1 MSSHD
6 SLYQSLPGEPQAT
19 SKPFTQRMAFAC
31 CALSFIASLL
41 ACSSALGREWKDK
54 SGSVKVLGTMV
65 AADPK
70 EIVIKLDQP
79 VKGRELLAIEI
90 AQLSDED
97 QKFVFEDESA
107 GQLKSASEKHSWSLK
122 NGLTIFGKVV
132 GFDRREVTLQRRRGK
147 LYVNDRPFEN
157 LPEIYRRMVPKI
169 VEHFEQKSF
178 ANDSQFQDWVI
189 AQRADA
195 KTFTCEGVLME
206 FPNGDEYGIP
216 FFFFQEME
224 LRILQPQW
232 DEWLAAHQA
241 NEADD
246 PEEKRQHSLYLQS
259 QATAYQQ
266 AQQKEA
272 YQQEMMQI
280 ARMQL
285 QMQAVAA
292 GVTSLWEV
300 YLYPPAGVAAYPIS
314 VIVSARNSFDAGSI
328 AGANNPGYIVGP
340 IRKFAGY

>member
-1 MSSHD
+1 MSVRGLIVFGF
-6 SLYQSLPGEPQAT
+6 SLNLFFLALFPDCCRSLQA
-19 SKPFTQRMAFAC
+19 
-31 CALSFIASLL
+31 
-41 ACSSALGREWKDK
+41 REWKDK
-54 SGSVKVLGTMV
+54 SGNIKVQGTLV

-97 QKFVFEDESA
+97 QKFVTQDETA
-107 GQLKSASEKHSWSLK
+107 GQLKSATEKHSWSLK

-132 GFDRREVTLQRRRGK
+132 GFDRRDVTLQRRRGK
-147 LYVNDRPFEN
+147 LYVNDRPYEN

-169 VEHFEQKSF
+169 VEYFEKKTF
-178 ANDSQFQDWVI
+178 ADDSQFQDWVI
-189 AQRADA
+189 AQRAEA
-195 KTFTCEGVLME
+195 RTFTCEGVLME

-216 FFFFQEME
+216 FFFFKEME
-224 LRILQPQW
+224 LKILEPQW

-241 NEADD
+241 NAVDD
-246 PEEKRQHSLYLQS
+246 TEEKRQHSLYLQS
-259 QATAYQQ
+259 QAAAYQQ

-272 YQQEMMQI
+272 YQQEMLQI

-300 YLYPPAGVAAYPIS
+300 YLFPPPGVAAYPIS
-314 VIVSARNSFDAGSI
+314 VVVSARNSFDAGNI
-328 AGANNPGYIVGP
+328 AGTNNPGYIVGP